1 MGSEISSAVYTCIV
15 SDSVAAFFLI
25 IVIDII
31 GIVPVDIE
39 TPVRTCTEI
48 CGDDIALLGTI
59 LDTARDT
66 SEWSILPNNL
76 GIHCVQFRYLMMY
89 NEWLCFLRIYKRC
102 MRSHPIDE

>member
-25 IVIDII
+25 IMIDII

-39 TPVRTCTEI
+39 TPVQTCTEI
-48 CGDDIALLGTI
+48 GGDDIALLGTI

-66 SEWSILPNNL
+66 SEWSKLQNNL
-76 GIHCVQFRYLMMY
+76 GIHFVRIRYSTMH
-89 NEWLCFLRIYKRC
+89 NE
-102 MRSHPIDE
+102 

>member
-39 TPVRTCTEI
+39 TPVQTCTEI

-66 SEWSILPNNL
+66 SEWSIRLYNL
-76 GIHCVQFRYLMMY
+76 RIHLVRIVYSTMMH
-89 NEWLCFLRIYKRC
+89 NEWLCFPMTYNVGML
-102 MRSHPIDE
+102 HHQDD